1 MAKHLRQLRLYE
13 DVMLLALRNDKGT
26 IAGGVMY
33 SQAVGGALLAELILD
48 GRIRAVTEGRKT
60 YAVAERSTSVG
71 DPILD
76 ECLQKVV
83 ASPRRRTLLHWV
95 QKFAAIKQ
103 LKHRVAASL
112 VDRGILREE
121 AGRVLLIFSRRL
133 YPEFDPSAERAIV
146 ARLSD
151 AIFSDTATV
160 DTRTTVLIALA
171 QHSGLLK
178 ANLDRKQL
186 KARRARIDAI
196 AKGDAVGKATRQAIE
211 AVHAAVMVAVIM
223 PAVIASSSN

>member
-1 MAKHLRQLRLYE
+1 MAKNLRPLRLHE

-33 SQAVGGALLAELILD
+33 QQAVGGALLAELILD
-48 GRIRAVTEGRKT
+48 GRIRTVTEGRST
-60 YAVAERSTSVG
+60 YAVVDRSTPVG

-83 ASPRRRTLLHWV
+83 ASTRRRTLTHWV
-95 QKFAAIKQ
+95 QKFAGMKQ
-103 LKHRVAASL
+103 LKHRAAAGL

-133 YPEFDPSAERAIV
+133 YPELDSAAERAIV
-146 ARLSD
+146 SRLSD

-178 ANLDRKQL
+178 ANLDRKRL
-186 KARRARIDAI
+186 KTRRQRIDAI
-196 AKGDAVGKATRQAIE
+196 AKGDAVGKATKQAIE
-211 AVHAAVMVAVIM
+211 AVQAAVMVAAIM
-223 PAVIASSSN
+223 PAVIASSSS

>member
-1 MAKHLRQLRLYE
+1 MGKNARQLRLYE

-33 SQAVGGALLAELILD
+33 QQAVGGALLAELIVE
-48 GRIRAVTEGRKT
+48 GRIRTVTEGRST
-60 YAVAERSTSVG
+60 YPVVDRSTPVG

-83 ASPRRRTLLHWV
+83 ASTRRRTLLHWV
-95 QKFAAIKQ
+95 QKFAGIKQ
-103 LKHRVAASL
+103 LKHRVAAGL
-112 VDRGILREE
+112 VDQGILRAE

-133 YPEFDPSAERAIV
+133 YPELDPAAERAIV

-160 DTRTTVLIALA
+160 DTRTTVLVALA

-178 ANLDRKQL
+178 ANLDRKRL
-186 KARRARIDAI
+186 KARRERIDAI

-211 AVHAAVMVAVIM
+211 AVHAAVMVAAIM
-223 PAVIASSSN
+223 PAIVASSSS

>member
-1 MAKHLRQLRLYE
+1 MPKHLRQLRLYE

-33 SQAVGGALLAELILD
+33 QQAVGGALLAELILD

-60 YAVAERSTSVG
+60 YAVAERSASVG

-83 ASPRRRTLLHWV
+83 ASTRQHTLLHWV

-121 AGRVLLIFSRRL
+121 TGRVLLIFSRRL
-133 YPEFDPSAERAIV
+133 YPEFDPAVERAIV

-151 AIFSDTATV
+151 AVFRDTATV

-178 ANLDRKQL
+178 ANLDRQQL
-186 KARRARIDAI
+186 KTRRARIDAI

-211 AVHAAVMVAVIM
+211 AVQAAVMVAVIM